1 MLAGTRSAFIWRMLK
16 RDRRR
21 HVREHP
27 NPAAAPWSALE
38 LIGRDEE
45 CDFGEMLGLKGAV
58 QVLGH
63 VHVHL
68 DGLGALQALHQDEL
82 PGLPVRALHHK
93 VAPVVASHN
102 AKAETVG
109 SRPAGCC
116 RRGHAEERGWG
127 QQVGGQRQ
135 IVEGDGFGRLVA
147 RSAIHRAGVAL
158 ALAAKGMEEEVRGG
172 SPVVLLPARRDRGVG
187 MCTEQGQVSHAA
199 LTRVMF
205 SRR

>member
-1 MLAGTRSAFIWRMLK
+1 MSTSTWM
-16 RDRRR
+16 
-21 HVREHP
+21 V
-27 NPAAAPWSALE
+27 W
-38 LIGRDEE
+38 
-45 CDFGEMLGLKGAV
+45 
-58 QVLGH
+58 
-63 VHVHL
+63 
-68 DGLGALQALHQDEL
+68 GALQALHQDEL

-158 ALAAKGMEEEVRGG
+158 ALEG
-172 SPVVLLPARRDRGVG
+172 
-187 MCTEQGQVSHAA
+187 
-199 LTRVMF
+199 
-205 SRR
+205 